1 MNRFFLIVYGLFAA
15 LQAKAYEHR
24 ELLQK
29 KASLLQVKE
38 SLVPKN
44 QWIKYPA
51 YTNRAAWDLLTGSHK
66 QELIQK
72 GEQYINYEWK
82 VIKATDY
89 LEYERSGS
97 RIAMEN
103 PFGSNNTALSHLL
116 LAELAEGKGR
126 FMNQIING
134 VWQACEMSSW
144 VLSAHLGAQK
154 SKRSIFF
161 QIF

>member
-24 ELLQK
+24 DLLQK

-44 QWIKYPA
+44 EWIKYPA
-51 YTNRAAWDLLTGSHK
+51 YTNRVAWDLLTGSRK

-89 LEYERSGS
+89 LDYERNGS

-103 PFGSNNTALSHLL
+103 PF
-116 LAELAEGKGR
+116 
-126 FMNQIING
+126 
-134 VWQACEMSSW
+134 
-144 VLSAHLGAQK
+144 
-154 SKRSIFF
+154 
-161 QIF
+161 